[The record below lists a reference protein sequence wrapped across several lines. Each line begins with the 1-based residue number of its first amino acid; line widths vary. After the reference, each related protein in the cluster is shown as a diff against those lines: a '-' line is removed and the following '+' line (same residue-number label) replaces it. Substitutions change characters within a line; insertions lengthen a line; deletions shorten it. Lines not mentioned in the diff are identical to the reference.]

1 MSGKLSTYMGP
12 FWHQFKCKL
21 TSCALSF
28 YWSKMNLNQSKKC
41 RFWKSKTPLGVVV
54 VRVPSQ
60 KDNWMI
66 QWGFLRVN
74 FIPKTTVLSS
84 KFIIWDIKYTCASLS
99 KGTIIH
105 YVSKRSELVGLENDH
120 SCKYYMNIF
129 AIVQRTVSDLSKD
142 SNPLR
147 LEWKSS
153 GSSSS
158 LKYWQCQGS
167 NHCPLAWEL
176 GMLPLDQLRLS

>member
-1 MSGKLSTYMGP
+1 MGP

-28 YWSKMNLNQSKKC
+28 YWSKMNLKQFKKC
-41 RFWKSKTPLGVVV
+41 RFWKSKTQLVAVVV
-54 VRVPSQ
+54 QVPSQ

-99 KGTIIH
+99 KRTFIY
-105 YVSKRSELVGLENDH
+105 YVSKRTGLVGLENGH
-120 SCKYYMNIF
+120 SCECTVFMTT
-129 AIVQRTVSDLSKD
+129 IV
-142 SNPLR
+142 
-147 LEWKSS
+147 
-153 GSSSS
+153 
-158 LKYWQCQGS
+158 LK
-167 NHCPLAWEL
+167 
-176 GMLPLDQLRLS
+176 GMCIMGFS

>member
-1 MSGKLSTYMGP
+1 MEKKCIEFKWVENYLLKWAL

-21 TSCALSF
+21 TSCPLSF

-41 RFWKSKTPLGVVV
+41 RFWKSINQSKTPLVVLV

-99 KGTIIH
+99 KGTFIY
-105 YVSKRSELVGLENDH
+105 YVSKRTGFVGLENGH
-120 SCKYYMNIF
+120 SCECTVFMTT
-129 AIVQRTVSDLSKD
+129 IV
-142 SNPLR
+142 
-147 LEWKSS
+147 
-153 GSSSS
+153 
-158 LKYWQCQGS
+158 LK
-167 NHCPLAWEL
+167 
-176 GMLPLDQLRLS
+176 GMCYFLCIMGFS

>member
-1 MSGKLSTYMGP
+1 MEKKCIEFKWVENYLLKWAL

-28 YWSKMNLNQSKKC
+28 YWSKIDLNQSKKSQ
-41 RFWKSKTPLGVVV
+41 FWKSIKQSRAPLVVV
-54 VRVPSQ
+54 LVSIQ
-60 KDNWMI
+60 KDNWII

-99 KGTIIH
+99 KGTFIH

-120 SCKYYMNIF
+120 SCEYHMNIF

-142 SNPLR
+142 SNPLG
-147 LEWKSS
+147 LESKSP

-158 LKYWQCQGS
+158 LK
-167 NHCPLAWEL
+167 
-176 GMLPLDQLRLS
+176 